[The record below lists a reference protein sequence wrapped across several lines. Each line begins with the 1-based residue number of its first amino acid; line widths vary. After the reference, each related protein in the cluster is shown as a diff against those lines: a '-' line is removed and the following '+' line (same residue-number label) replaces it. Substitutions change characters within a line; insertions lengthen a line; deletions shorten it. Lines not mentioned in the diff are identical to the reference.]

1 MAIAPGTGEAEV
13 VAARRLGAPELRFGE
28 KLRQVRWSFVAL
40 VCGMAG
46 IGTAM
51 LYSAADGKIL
61 PWAAPHLIRF
71 LVAVGLMLAVAL
83 TDIRIW
89 LRYAYG
95 IYAGAVIMLAVVDIA
110 GSIGMGARRWIDLGI
125 INLQP
130 SELMKFALVLGL
142 ARYFHGRGV
151 EELGRPWTLVV
162 PLLMVALPAALV
174 LKQPDLGTAMMLVAG
189 GGIIFFAAGV
199 RLWMFAIA
207 VAGALSAL
215 PIAWQF
221 LHDYQRRRI
230 LTFLDPENDPLGAGY
245 HITQSKIALGSGGLF
260 GKGFLH
266 GTQSHLS
273 FLPERQTDF
282 IFTMYAEEFG
292 LVGTLALLALVALII
307 AYGYAIAFSA
317 RSQFGR
323 LVALGVSSTFFLY
336 VLINMAM
343 VMGLIPVVGV
353 PLPLVSY
360 GGTAVVAV
368 MIGFGFML
376 SVYVHRDIAIGR
388 NTAGI

>member
-1 MAIAPGTGEAEV
+1 M
-13 VAARRLGAPELRFGE
+13 AARRLGAPELRFGE

-40 VCGMAG
+40 VCVMAG

-51 LYSAADGKIL
+51 LYSAADGKFL

-215 PIAWQF
+215 PIGWQF

>member
-1 MAIAPGTGEAEV
+1 MAVAADAGEAEV

-95 IYAGAVIMLAVVDIA
+95 IYAGVVILLAVVDIA
-110 GSIGMGARRWIDLGI
+110 GSIGMGAQRWIDLGI

-151 EELGRPWTLVV
+151 EELGRPWTLIV

-215 PIAWQF
+215 PIGWQF